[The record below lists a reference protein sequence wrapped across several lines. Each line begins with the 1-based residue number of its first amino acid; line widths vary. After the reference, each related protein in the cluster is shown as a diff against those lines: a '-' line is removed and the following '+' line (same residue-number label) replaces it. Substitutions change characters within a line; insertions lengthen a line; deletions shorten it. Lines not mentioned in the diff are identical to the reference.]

1 VIAEKLV
8 DEFGVTVDRW
18 QSVPSLVM
26 MGLPPEAAEPFS
38 IDHAWATRGTIELT
52 LTLSENPMT
61 RNVLDWGG
69 RLGQRLRLRDLHIL
83 STVVQWGSM
92 AQAAKH
98 LAMSQPA
105 VSEAIAQLEDALCV
119 RLLDRSP
126 QGVEPTIYANAL
138 LKRGLA
144 VFDELKQGIRDIE
157 FLRDPGVGEVR
168 VGCSEF
174 MAAGLLPAIIDRFS
188 SRYPEVVIHVV
199 DALAGMQEFR
209 ELRQRNVDLM
219 LARVP
224 EPVVDKD
231 VEVDVLFEERFFV
244 VADVRSPW
252 ARRRNITLAEL
263 INERWILQPTQVTRS
278 LFVEAFRAQGL
289 EVPREKV
296 STVSVHVRTHLVA
309 TGRYLIILPG
319 SALRFNAKRWSLK
332 ALPVDL
338 RVKPMPTA
346 ILTLKNRTLS
356 SVVQVFI
363 EHAREIAKSIMK
375 TA

>member
-69 RLGQRLRLRDLHIL
+69 
-83 STVVQWGSM
+83 
-92 AQAAKH
+92 
-98 LAMSQPA
+98 
-105 VSEAIAQLEDALCV
+105 
-119 RLLDRSP
+119 
-126 QGVEPTIYANAL
+126 
-138 LKRGLA
+138 
-144 VFDELKQGIRDIE
+144 
-157 FLRDPGVGEVR
+157 
-168 VGCSEF
+168 
-174 MAAGLLPAIIDRFS
+174 
-188 SRYPEVVIHVV
+188 
-199 DALAGMQEFR
+199 
-209 ELRQRNVDLM
+209 
-219 LARVP
+219 
-224 EPVVDKD
+224 
-231 VEVDVLFEERFFV
+231 
-244 VADVRSPW
+244 
-252 ARRRNITLAEL
+252 
-263 INERWILQPTQVTRS
+263 
-278 LFVEAFRAQGL
+278 QGL

-309 TGRYLIILPG
+309 TGRYLTILPG